1 MNKEQQLRLLQH
13 CRWLLVVLCFC
24 CCCTAKHG
32 TAIAFTNAAIA
43 ATRGGANT
51 AASPTAP
58 ASYADTK
65 HTTNHPPIDEIR
77 YATISTQQAAATS
90 EAPPASKMN
99 SDSSS
104 DNVSSFNLEDP
115 SQVRLSRFFFTNI
128 KRSMSCGCL

>member
-1 MNKEQQLRLLQH
+1 MMNKEQQLRLLQH

-51 AASPTAP
+51 ASPTAP
-58 ASYADTK
+58 TSYADTK
-65 HTTNHPPIDEIR
+65 HTDHPIDEIR

-99 SDSSS
+99 SDSSA
-104 DNVSSFNLEDP
+104 DNISSFNLEDP
-115 SQVRLSRFFFTNI
+115 SQVRLCFPLP
-128 KRSMSCGCL
+128 K